1 MARLSDRER
10 AQLPDRAFAY
20 IDAAGTR
27 KLPIHD
33 PAHVRNALTR
43 FGRVRFES
51 DEARDRARQR
61 LLNAAKKH
69 GIMPVGF
76 VTGQLR
82 SERRGPMLPTGAV
95 TFVLTD
101 IEDSTALVQ
110 ALGDGYAGVLRD
122 VRRLVAE
129 AVAAGDGVKVDAHG
143 DEFLAVFER
152 PAAAVQATVALQ
164 LAIAQRAWP
173 GGRVV
178 RVRVGVHSGR
188 PTLTDDGYVGLSLH
202 AVARICTVAHGGQV
216 IVSGQTRAVL
226 GDLPEG
232 LRLSLLGSHRLTGL
246 PRSEDLYQLGAD
258 GLPDA
263 FPPLRLTLGR
273 ATVAS
278 TGSSPGPDV
287 LGQA

>member
-20 IDAAGTR
+20 IDDSGER

-51 DEARDRARQR
+51 DEAKDRARER
-61 LLNAAKKH
+61 LLNAARKH

-82 SERRGPMLPTGAV
+82 SERRGPRLPTGAV
-95 TFVLTD
+95 TFLLTD
-101 IEDSTALVQ
+101 IEASTALVQ
-110 ALGDGYAGVLRD
+110 ALGDGYAGVLRE
-122 VRRLVAE
+122 VRGLIAD
-129 AVAAGDGVKVDAHG
+129 AVAAGAGVKVDAHG

-152 PAAAVQATVALQ
+152 PAGAVQAAVALQ
-164 LAIAQRAWP
+164 LALAQRAWP
-173 GGRVV
+173 GDQVV
-178 RVRVGVHSGR
+178 RVRAGVHSGR

-202 AVARICTVAHGGQV
+202 AVARICAIAHGGQV

-246 PRSEDLYQLGAD
+246 PKAEDLYQLGAE
-258 GLPDA
+258 GMADA
-263 FPPLRLTLGR
+263 FPPLRLTLDR
-273 ATVAS
+273 ATEAS
-278 TGSSPGPDV
+278 EGSSPGTDA